1 MSRFDQFRSL
11 FRRSLP
17 WLLLAAFVS
26 WISSGTA
33 PHAAFPIG
41 SQLPATSLPLALS
54 DGSQFTLTGSH
65 ESVVVLNFWAS
76 YCEPCR
82 VEAPVLS
89 AAQAQATD
97 IKVIGLSVETVSAD
111 VAASQARRIGMRYA
125 VGVADE
131 ALLSRL
137 RVQSVPTTYVIA
149 KNGKVVLS
157 RVGAISSGELEA
169 ALAAGRDAS

>member
-1 MSRFDQFRSL
+1 
-11 FRRSLP
+11 
-17 WLLLAAFVS
+17 
-26 WISSGTA
+26 
-33 PHAAFPIG
+33 
-41 SQLPATSLPLALS
+41 
-54 DGSQFTLTGSH
+54 
-65 ESVVVLNFWAS
+65 
-76 YCEPCR
+76 
-82 VEAPVLS
+82 LS

-97 IKVIGLSVETVSAD
+97 IKVVGLSVETVSAD
-111 VAASQARRIGMRYA
+111 VVASQARRIGMRYA

>member
-1 MSRFDQFRSL
+1 MSRFAQLRTFL
-11 FRRSLP
+11 RRSLP
-17 WLLLAAFVS
+17 WLVLIAFVWWS
-26 WISSGTA
+26 QRGGGA

-41 SQLPATSLPLALS
+41 SQLPPVSASLS
-54 DGSQFTLTGSH
+54 DGSEFTLAGSA
-65 ESVVVLNFWAS
+65 SVVVLNFWAS

-89 AAQAQATD
+89 RAQAQAAD
-97 IKVIGLSVETVSAD
+97 IKVVGLSVESVSASE
-111 VAASQARRIGMRYA
+111 VANQARRIGMRYA

-149 KNGKVVLS
+149 KSGKIVLS